1 MNRKQLIILTI
12 SLVLIF
18 FPSTVKAGETP
29 SAKCTKDIVSIEWK
43 DANGNKITDPFSNT
57 TNQLKVVV
65 TASKGSWEVFYD
77 VYNDGSGENKKID
90 EASDLFKDTENSVRK
105 FKFNDEFKSLGSDKK
120 YPASRTYKQDSK
132 NYVALFIRLKE
143 KLTLSDG
150 SVCKAG
156 NFELATKNIRMTN
169 NGTGI
174 WKTYKVSKPDSTVT
188 TSGAK
193 VNHSKAACERMRKG
207 LYKKNGST
215 SEHDICY
222 DENTKTTSANCPN
235 LSDYQ
240 AKMKAYFPYC
250 WSDTDTNLDISG
262 VKINNIK
269 QRFIKYY
276 NTIMSI
282 PFSSSSEIKAYND
295 NLVQLQNSS
304 DWMEKKV
311 EGEGSKNWKTNVG
324 DLKCETS
331 LVNTDGEKKYFAEK
345 EVLSNDY
352 CKVKCTEKFTTT
364 YSPPKSVVAGLCF
377 SYKVTVK
384 SKVDCITEQTGNN
397 LWPSNEPK
405 SSCGGASY
413 RAVCEDG
420 TNQAGPNEEYDSCIN
435 DCDGGEYTK
444 ACSDKCYKKVYT
456 STGTTK
462 AEKSSSSKK
471 LKNSTSKNANLVLLA
486 NKKKKSF
493 KIDDDDDDDKV
504 KPYETYIDDDGKEY
518 DLDKRCSSWSK
529 LKNNMDICVEGFMA
543 AKENNSRGEYVPNDK
558 GYRWKPDKEV
568 ARADNGALDA
578 TYYSTSI
585 RTIEKAGANSIV
597 QSMRR
602 VAPYYLRSKKSTEDL
617 LKSFFGQGHY
627 YGRTYNIDNQGIK
640 RQSSSRYK
648 CKEKCWFVVS
658 SGTSNGDNGT
668 CVNDVSKVLKKYK
681 KSLNAKQGQ
690 IEKCSTT
697 AAEMCKEEKQ
707 SDYTIGAKNKT
718 VVKKVEDNKST
729 CDYGNYDDGFNNG
742 NKSANS
748 KEDVVC
754 ATQSQRNLLND
765 IFVKLPTDNNNDK
778 CQNGSVSNGVNGKC
792 YGTDYPNWHYKTTI
806 TFPGAWYNEKSRDT
820 VYTGDHVGDDNYIF
834 KEYQYCTRFNSAA
847 TNVDWWTW
855 RTKSVNPTGT
865 APNVDDW
872 NINATVKNF
881 GKFNWNLD
889 FACFYSTYNGD
900 NECNDDGD
908 GNEGTCIP
916 TEENE
921 YCCKKGENC
930 KITSDVKDSIRFV
943 REDDKLFAGRNYGET
958 GSSSDSK
965 NEIGFNWTKD
975 AKDTALAN
983 VANARGYDIDPYEY
997 GKKIMSGNTQ
1007 DVYKNNPDV
1016 EITLTPQKASKVKSL
1031 LRNSRDGNGKTA
1043 YEIGDY
1049 TKNGKFIDSAR
1060 KDIPNL
1066 VYYSSNI
1073 IKELGTDIIKINYT
1087 KGYNYK

>member
-1 MNRKQLIILTI
+1 MNRKQLIVLTI

-18 FPSTVKAGETP
+18 FPSTVKADSLPTDLD
-29 SAKCTKDIVSIEWK
+29 KCTTDIVSIEWK
-43 DANGNKITDPFSNT
+43 DANGNTITDPFSNT

-65 TASKGSWEVFYD
+65 TASKGNWKVFYD
-77 VYNDGSGENKKID
+77 VYNDGKGDEKID
-90 EASDLFKDTENSVRK
+90 DASDLFIQKGSNRNKFRFNSD
-105 FKFNDEFKSLGSDKK
+105 FEGLGSDKK
-120 YPASRTYKQDSK
+120 YTASRTYKQDSK
-132 NYVALFIRLKE
+132 NYVALFIRLNKE
-143 KLTLSDG
+143 LTLGDG
-150 SVCKAG
+150 TVCKSG
-156 NFELATKNIRMTN
+156 NFKINGDTINITG

-174 WKTYKVSKPDSTVT
+174 WKTYKISKPDSTVT

-193 VNHSKAACERMRKG
+193 VNHSKVACERMRKG

-384 SKVDCITEQTGNN
+384 SKVDCITEQTGKN

-413 RAVCEDG
+413 RAVCEDK

-435 DCDGGEYTK
+435 DCDGGKYTK
-444 ACSDKCYKKVYT
+444 TCSDKCYKKVYT
-456 STGTTK
+456 STETTK
-462 AEKSSSSKK
+462 TEKSSSSKK
-471 LKNSTSKNANLVLLA
+471 LTSSTSKNANLVLLA

-493 KIDDDDDDDKV
+493 NIDDDSDDKA
-504 KPYETYIDDDGKEY
+504 KPYHTYIDDNGEEY
-518 DLDKRCSSWSK
+518 DLARRCGTWK
-529 LKNNMDICVEGFMA
+529 QLEKNMDICVEGFMA
-543 AKENNSRGEYVPNDK
+543 AKENNSRGKYEPISGEEYI
-558 GYRWKPDKEV
+558 WKPDGNVKKVGDDVKKAHNENSDRSGTGPNSV
-568 ARADNGALDA
+568 VESMKRA
-578 TYYSTSI
+578 
-585 RTIEKAGANSIV
+585 
-597 QSMRR
+597 
-602 VAPYYLRSKKSTEDL
+602 APYYLRSKKSTEDL
-617 LKSFFGQGHY
+617 LKSFFAKGHY
-627 YGRTYNIDNQGIK
+627 YGRGYNIDDKGIK
-640 RQSSSRYK
+640 RQASTGYK
-648 CKEKCWFVVS
+648 CSEKCWFVVS
-658 SGTSNGDNGT
+658 SGTANGDNGT

-681 KSLNAKQGQ
+681 KSLEAKQGQ

-729 CDYGNYDDGFNNG
+729 CDYDNHNDGFSNG

-748 KEDVVC
+748 KENVVC

-765 IFVKLPTDNNNDK
+765 IFVKLPTDVNNDK
-778 CQNGSVSNGVNGKC
+778 CKNGSVNNGVNGKC
-792 YGTDYPNWHYKTTI
+792 YGTDYPDWHYKTTI

-820 VYTGDHVGDDNYIF
+820 VYDGDHVGDDNYIF
-834 KEYQYCTRFNSAA
+834 NEYKYCTRFNSAA
-847 TNVDWWTW
+847 TNVGWWYW
-855 RTKSVNPTGT
+855 RTNSVNPTGT
-865 APNVDDW
+865 APSVDDW
-872 NINATVKNF
+872 NINATVNNF

-900 NECNDDGD
+900 NECNNIPPPVTDGGCVRSD
-908 GNEGTCIP
+908 
-916 TEENE
+916 ENN
-921 YCCKKGENC
+921 YCCPG
-930 KITSDVKDSIRFV
+930 DVCGPGLDPTKDSIRFV

-975 AKDTALAN
+975 AKDTTLAN

-997 GKKIMSGNTQ
+997 GKKIMSGSTQ

-1031 LRNSRDGNGKTA
+1031 LRNSKDGNGKTA

-1049 TKNGKFIDSAR
+1049 TKNGKFIDSAK